1 MPIISCEVIGIL
13 VILKGYLRKMTKIV
27 KQTIKVTGALVL
39 LITVFIGF
47 LFSNRSMAWFAK
59 NENVSAGG
67 LSANVKVSPNL
78 IIAKDVESITEG
90 NLVFSVD
97 FKDAAK
103 TNMIAVTRDETMPTT
118 FLKYLTNHYAV
129 DFTTGNAKDGY
140 ELEFDPVPAENNQEY
155 FIDYTVYIASA
166 FEQLSVKSLNAMIT
180 IPSTVDESHP
190 YFNAASI
197 DFYVGEVSLSGYRGT
212 TSVASNTGV
221 DLFSNNGGIVP
232 LNSDG
237 HIKVIMRCYF
247 DGALQ
252 DETTGKAYINSE
264 KVKADRVVL
273 GVDFV
278 AEESNPQE

>member
-1 MPIISCEVIGIL
+1 MDKAL
-13 VILKGYLRKMTKIV
+13 
-27 KQTIKVTGALVL
+27 KQTIKVIISFIM
-39 LITVFIGF
+39 LIIVFIGF
-47 LFSNRSMAWFAK
+47 MLANRSLAWFAK
-59 NENVSAGG
+59 NENVTANG

-129 DFTTGNAKDGY
+129 DFSSGKVKEGY

-166 FEQLSVKSLNAMIT
+166 FEQLPVKSLNAMIT
-180 IPSTVDESHP
+180 IPSTVDEHHP

-221 DLFSNNGGIVP
+221 DLFSNNGGVVP
-232 LNSDG
+232 LNSEG

-247 DGALQ
+247 DGALE
-252 DETTGKAYINSE
+252 DENTGKAYINSE
-264 KVKADRVVL
+264 KVKTDRVVI

-278 AEESNPQE
+278 AEESIPQEQESNN